1 MSDIHS
7 TVTDLPRSC
16 KSVAEHMTH
25 ELEKE
30 DAFAFLTDDCCKQM
44 PMIFSY
50 VILCLFQ
57 FQRYCIHGITSR
69 SNSDNCTGGIS
80 SHSTPM

>member
-16 KSVAEHMTH
+16 KSVAKHMTH

-30 DAFAFLTDDCCKQM
+30 DAFAFLTDDCCKQ
-44 PMIFSY
+44 ITD
-50 VILCLFQ
+50 LE
-57 FQRYCIHGITSR
+57 QRIA
-69 SNSDNCTGGIS
+69 NETGEKVALVAYRV
-80 SHSTPM
+80 